1 MKKSLSLMLALLLLL
16 SMPLTVHGA
25 EQNADDYIEQ
35 LICYYQYHQED
46 ARLDLDILLEQLA
59 AANPIA
65 AWKWQKIMDHWTW
78 VNTEMDIDPEV
89 LPDGLPQDDSLCI
102 VVLGFAL
109 RKDGSMQKELVGRL
123 ETALASAEKYP
134 NAYIAVT
141 GGGTAR
147 HNASATEAGQM
158 AKWLMEE
165 GIAEERIIIEDESL
179 STVNNAQFT
188 CALLNEEYPQIEHLA
203 IVTSDYHQGRGALL
217 FEAEAILSGYAMSV
231 VSIASYRTD
240 DHELDSLKQQ
250 ASALAHLAGV
260 STENSERPKLTRL
273 QEIVV
278 SGDNRYPAG
287 SELNLTVHALYSNG
301 YRKNITGNVN
311 FSGFDFNKTGPQTVT
326 VQYTQGEEVY
336 RTTYDVEFL
345 PPDTPIPAETT
356 PTEPIETTPV
366 PEEEPTARPSLPI
379 LISAA
384 VCLLCLL
391 FLLLIL
397 KKRRR

>member
-1 MKKSLSLMLALLLLL
+1 
-16 SMPLTVHGA
+16 
-25 EQNADDYIEQ
+25 
-35 LICYYQYHQED
+35 
-46 ARLDLDILLEQLA
+46 
-59 AANPIA
+59 
-65 AWKWQKIMDHWTW
+65 
-78 VNTEMDIDPEV
+78 
-89 LPDGLPQDDSLCI
+89 
-102 VVLGFAL
+102 
-109 RKDGSMQKELVGRL
+109 
-123 ETALASAEKYP
+123 
-134 NAYIAVT
+134 
-141 GGGTAR
+141 
-147 HNASATEAGQM
+147 M

-278 SGDNRYPAG
+278 SGDSRYPAG

-301 YRKNITGNVN
+301 YRKNITANVN

-336 RTTYDVEFL
+336 RTIYDVEFL

-356 PTEPIETTPV
+356 PTEPIETAPV
-366 PEEEPTARPSLPI
+366 PEEEPTTKPSLPI
-379 LISAA
+379 LISIA
-384 VCLLCLL
+384 VCLICLL

-397 KKRRR
+397 KKRRK